1 MNHFGKIQT
10 MFVIKSKQD
19 LNLNQSQSLKM
30 ITLKDISILLMNL
43 KKKRGYFNSDDEST
57 DDEST
62 DIESIHEESYNES
75 KTDNN
80 TSIIEKNITK
90 ESNTGENLVIDDS
103 NTLTMKPNNT
113 KQSEPESNSQNPD
126 NKN

>member
-43 KKKRGYFNSDDEST
+43 KKKEAILTQTMNLQTMNLQTLSRYMKNHITNQRLIITLQLLKKILLKNQILE
-57 DDEST
+57 
-62 DIESIHEESYNES
+62 
-75 KTDNN
+75 KT
-80 TSIIEKNITK
+80 S
-90 ESNTGENLVIDDS
+90 
-103 NTLTMKPNNT
+103 
-113 KQSEPESNSQNPD
+113 
-126 NKN
+126 

>member
-1 MNHFGKIQT
+1 